1 MGCQYEYWGNVS
13 KTNNKETIPHLN
25 VHQLE
30 YWMCHSH
37 EMFTRTLLPFLIH
50 LLWIYNPPKQSKLSV
65 RPTGGTFYYFCERT
79 FLNQQKQRVDYDFF
93 WYTLHHIL
101 CTTSLAS
108 HLSMNLKCK
117 ASVST
122 ICKESFQEF
131 AQLPLKHVQCVSKL
145 ANYLYASLLPLNRLI
160 IKLSDPDNYSTCRIK
175 PNPKNNMSE
184 NID

>member
-37 EMFTRTLLPFLIH
+37 EMFTLTLLPFLIH

-93 WYTLHHIL
+93 WYTLHHIPCL
-101 CTTSLAS
+101 TSK
-108 HLSMNLKCK
+108 H
-117 ASVST
+117 
-122 ICKESFQEF
+122 ESE
-131 AQLPLKHVQCVSKL
+131 VQGISF
-145 ANYLYASLLPLNRLI
+145 
-160 IKLSDPDNYSTCRIK
+160 
-175 PNPKNNMSE
+175 NNMQRKFSG
-184 NID
+184 ICSTTFKTCSVWFKAC